1 MRSGLFVA
9 KISDLWYHRT
19 CMVAILSILPYAQI
33 VLAILLAVGVLLQER
48 SAGIGGAL
56 GGGDGSITYHKRR
69 GFEKFLFVFTIVVA
83 ILFVCVTMAH
93 IALR

>member
-1 MRSGLFVA
+1 
-9 KISDLWYHRT
+9 
-19 CMVAILSILPYAQI
+19 MVALLSILPFAQI
-33 VLAILLAVGVLLQER
+33 ALAILLILGVLLQER

-69 GFEKFLFVFTIVVA
+69 GLEKFLFVFSIVVA
-83 ILFVCVTMAH
+83 ILFVAVTIAH

>member
-1 MRSGLFVA
+1 
-9 KISDLWYHRT
+9 
-19 CMVAILSILPYAQI
+19 MVAFLSILPFAQI
-33 VLAILLAVGVLLQER
+33 ALAILLIVGVLLQER

-69 GFEKFLFVFTIVVA
+69 GFEKFLFVFSIVVA
-83 ILFVCVTMAH
+83 ILFVAVTIVH

>member
-1 MRSGLFVA
+1 
-9 KISDLWYHRT
+9 
-19 CMVAILSILPYAQI
+19 MVAILSILPYAQI
-33 VLAILLAVGVLLQER
+33 VLAILLATGVLLQER

-83 ILFVCVTMAH
+83 ILFVLVTLAH